1 MSFPACPRARR
12 LAVVPAVV
20 LLTLIAAPG
29 AHAGSYQV
37 RACDPSTINR
47 SWTPYGDTG
56 LIAAD
61 ASCLADGVRGMKVR
75 NSLRSP
81 GGVPVLAG
89 SGVTGGLQAV
99 APAGTVITGLHADA
113 TAYDEKGSSGV
124 DGWRAGIRV
133 DGRTDV
139 WCAFQHMCS
148 WIGPPTLRIDLAAQ
162 RVERRSWRRSAGSA
176 PGCQRDRVRAAT
188 TLRNVTLDVR
198 DDVAPGSRRTGA
210 TSGGAEP
217 SARRRLT

>member
-1 MSFPACPRARR
+1 MSFPAFPRARR

-56 LIAAD
+56 LVAAD

-81 GGVPVLAG
+81 GGAPVLAG

-99 APAGTVITGLHADA
+99 APAGTAITGLHADA
-113 TAYDEKGSSGV
+113 TAYDEKGSSGI

-162 RVERRSWRRSAGSA
+162 RVERAAGGDLRAQHRLPAGPRPRGDDPAQHHARR
-176 PGCQRDRVRAAT
+176 
-188 TLRNVTLDVR
+188 
-198 DDVAPGSRRTGA
+198 
-210 TSGGAEP
+210 
-217 SARRRLT
+217 ARRRRAAGRGVRGRPLVGRDATCTAPPR